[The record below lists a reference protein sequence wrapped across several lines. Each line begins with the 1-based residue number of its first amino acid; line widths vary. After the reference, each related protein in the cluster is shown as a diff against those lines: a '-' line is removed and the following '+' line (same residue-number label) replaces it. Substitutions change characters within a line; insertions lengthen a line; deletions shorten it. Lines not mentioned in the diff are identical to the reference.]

1 MRQSLVDWMSQQH
14 STLDLVDETL
24 HLAVRYLDTF
34 LVRRGASRSRRGAAR
49 RAAAVSKSAFK
60 LKTEIFSLHSPLGG
74 DDDPARGDRS
84 TLTHLLL
91 DPPARSSAGT
101 ESFLM
106 RNGAGSEPV
115 PAVPLLPLE
124 ADRVMYLSR
133 HGAWFQPLCN
143 KLKRLGITCIFVA
156 AKVTEVSAPS
166 AYEFADAAEVST
178 FTRSQLLLAER
189 ALLRELEYCL
199 YHPTT
204 SSFASAYLSEMSDS
218 FRKAQCDIFKV
229 SADEKLT
236 DPSVKNAV
244 LECTDMVDYVLEAST
259 ISQESLRFAPSALAA
274 AAVGFVCE
282 YGFKMK
288 WSQLEPLRKLSGY
301 DKRRLEPEY
310 EFLHKLMRD
319 VQAEERTGRGM
330 NVNDKYHTAAEDIWR
345 HLEGQ

>member
-1 MRQSLVDWMSQQH
+1 
-14 STLDLVDETL
+14 
-24 HLAVRYLDTF
+24 
-34 LVRRGASRSRRGAAR
+34 
-49 RAAAVSKSAFK
+49 
-60 LKTEIFSLHSPLGG
+60 
-74 DDDPARGDRS
+74 
-84 TLTHLLL
+84 
-91 DPPARSSAGT
+91 
-101 ESFLM
+101 M

-124 ADRVMYLSR
+124 SDRVMYLSR

-204 SSFASAYLSEMSDS
+204 SSFASAYLSEMSDT
-218 FRKAQCDIFKV
+218 FRKAQCDIFKL
-229 SADEKLT
+229 SANEKLT

-301 DKRRLEPEY
+301 DKKRLEPEY

>member
-14 STLDLVDETL
+14 SSLDLVDETL

-34 LVRRGASRSRRGAAR
+34 LVRRGASRPAPQAR
-49 RAAAVSKSAFK
+49 TDAVSKSAFK
-60 LKTEIFSLHSPLGG
+60 LKTEIFPPPFAA
-74 DDDPARGDRS
+74 DDDRAGSDRT

-91 DPPARSSAGT
+91 DPPTRSSAGT

-115 PAVPLLPLE
+115 PAEPLLPLE
-124 ADRVMYLSR
+124 SDRVMYLSG

-218 FRKAQCDIFKV
+218 FRKVQCDVLKV
-229 SADEKLT
+229 SVDDKLT

-259 ISQESLRFAPSALAA
+259 ISQESLRFVPSALAA

-282 YGFKMK
+282 HGFKMK
-288 WSQLEPLRKLSGY
+288 WSQLEPLSTLSGY
-301 DKRRLEPEY
+301 DKKRLEPEY
-310 EFLHKLMRD
+310 DFLHKLMRD
-319 VQAEERTGRGM
+319 VKAEEREGRGM

-345 HLEGQ
+345 RLEGQ